1 MNHLLAI
8 KDLDNKE
15 VNEIISLAEKLKK
28 SPENYSGALKGKS
41 LVMIFQK
48 TSTRTRISFE
58 IGMTQLGG
66 HAAFLDWKDSN
77 FAVGNIFD
85 EVKCIGGYAD
95 IIMVR
100 VYSHS
105 DVEKMAKVAGVP
117 VINGLSDFEHPCQA
131 LADVMTIKEKKG
143 LKSKLAF
150 IGDGNNVCNS
160 LIAACTKTGIR
171 IAVAT
176 PKGYEPN
183 MGIMESAKKTGLL
196 SFTNN
201 PKEAVEGAD
210 IVYTDTWV
218 SLGQEKE
225 AEKRHN
231 VFSPYQLNRGLV
243 PENALIM
250 HCLPAHRGFEITD
263 EVIDSQNS
271 IVFEQA
277 ENRLHVQKA
286 IMLKLLEEK

>member
-1 MNHLLAI
+1 MKHLLAI
-8 KDLDNKE
+8 NDLETEDIDC
-15 VNEIISLAEKLKK
+15 IISLAGKIKRN
-28 SPENYSGALKGKS
+28 PENYSESLKGKS

-48 TSTRTRISFE
+48 TSTRTRLSFE
-58 IGMTQLGG
+58 IAMTQLGG

-85 EVKCIGGYAD
+85 EVKCIGKYAD
-95 IIMVR
+95 VIMAR

-105 DVEKMAKVAGVP
+105 DVEKMSSVAGVP

-131 LADVMTIKEKKG
+131 LADIMTIKEKNG
-143 LKSKLAF
+143 LGSKLAY

-160 LIAACTKTGIR
+160 LIAACTKIGIK

-183 MGIMESAKKTGLL
+183 SEIMDSAKKTGLL
-196 SFTNN
+196 QFTNN
-201 PKEAVEGAD
+201 PLAAVDGAD
-210 IVYTDTWV
+210 FVYTDTWV

-225 AEKRHN
+225 SEIRQN
-231 VFSPYQLNRGLV
+231 VFPPYQLNSQLA
-243 PENALIM
+243 PKNALIM

-263 EVIDSQNS
+263 ELIDGKNS
-271 IVFEQA
+271 IVFEQS

-286 IMLKLLEEK
+286 IMMLLLGKK